1 MFRSMGLLFRRI
13 PEGAVSG
20 LGIEVAVFYYA
31 LAAWRREPSVPPT
44 QRADHA
50 A

>member
-31 LAAWRREPSVPPT
+31 LARGG
-44 QRADHA
+44 DHA